1 MQKNCSNC
9 GKGFDCG
16 AVRETANGT
25 EELSCWCTEL
35 PHVGVVAS
43 PDQDCLCPECLA
55 VAIERLK
62 SGGRNKDLTTKRGV
76 SSPPSLVEGDDY
88 YVEGAAIVFT
98 ASYHL
103 RRGYCCENRC
113 RHCPYGPGA
122 K

>member
-1 MQKNCSNC
+1 MMNTCEQKSCPGC
-9 GKGFDCG
+9 GKEFACG
-16 AVRETANGT
+16 AQFADRP
-25 EELSCWCTEL
+25 CWCDQF
-35 PHVGVVAS
+35 PHIS
-43 PDQDCLCPECLA
+43 PLSADQDCLCRVCLA